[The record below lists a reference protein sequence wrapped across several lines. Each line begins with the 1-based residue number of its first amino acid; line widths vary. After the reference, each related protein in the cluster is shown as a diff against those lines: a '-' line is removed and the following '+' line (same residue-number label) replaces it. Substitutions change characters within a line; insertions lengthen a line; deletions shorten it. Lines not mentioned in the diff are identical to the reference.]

1 MSWLGS
7 CVDLCFGEIVE
18 HSPVIM
24 ADIIS
29 RDPSRLDPTP
39 PAKWESKVLGMNKR
53 DLLQEVLPILG

>member
-1 MSWLGS
+1 M
-7 CVDLCFGEIVE
+7 DLCFGEIVE